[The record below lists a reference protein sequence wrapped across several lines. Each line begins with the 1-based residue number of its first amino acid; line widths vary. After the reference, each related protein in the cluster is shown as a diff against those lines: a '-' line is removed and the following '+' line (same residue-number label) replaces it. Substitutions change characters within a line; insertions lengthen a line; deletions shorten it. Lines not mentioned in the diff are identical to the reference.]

1 MTGYNNGAELSGHAN
16 DGRLNKSEK
25 SKLTRQKTPKKSK
38 GSPSAS
44 RISESGDLADV
55 PNGSSRK
62 RTSVHTPVKKIAVNS
77 ASYPTAEC
85 SNTSLIGGVALPLL
99 SAQSSI
105 KRYSL
110 LAPEAITNDGSPQ
123 LKDSL
128 NVESSHEC
136 PQMNSTASSAH
147 INTESVLSSGA
158 ECIKVPDQLLS
169 TCEDITFHKET
180 VPSNTEPAIGLA
192 TTIITIPEDLDQP
205 TGPKQLE
212 STAEP
217 MQQQNKKNTKN
228 KRKSAS
234 FSKRGSI
241 EIVMEYVVRPTPDVP
256 MDDGTKGDLE
266 AETKSHAKIDTNP
279 TSSGTTSGQGTQS
292 KKEKRLSTVQRAGID
307 ETTSLDGTPPKVHT
321 RQSHQSKKCLQSK
334 SNDGDDVF
342 QDKRSDSIQRRRNP
356 ERKSQGKV
364 EMDGSTTPSTGKTN
378 STTKK
383 TRAQKREESPTPSGK
398 TLSRVRKSK
407 NDNRVAVPD
416 RKENKKPV
424 PSPTEI
430 LSDPSHWPALGST
443 RLQAET
449 KLSNSQ
455 TITSSIKL
463 LGERTLQPALLGRDS
478 MASVVSNSS
487 QPQSQ
492 PIRRLT

>member
-1 MTGYNNGAELSGHAN
+1 
-16 DGRLNKSEK
+16 
-25 SKLTRQKTPKKSK
+25 
-38 GSPSAS
+38 
-44 RISESGDLADV
+44 
-55 PNGSSRK
+55 
-62 RTSVHTPVKKIAVNS
+62 VKKIAVNS

-169 TCEDITFHKET
+169 TCET
-180 VPSNTEPAIGLA
+180 VTSNTEPAIGLA

-266 AETKSHAKIDTNP
+266 AETKSHAKIDTNLIRHHLW
-279 TSSGTTSGQGTQS
+279 S
-292 KKEKRLSTVQRAGID
+292 RYTV
-307 ETTSLDGTPPKVHT
+307 E
-321 RQSHQSKKCLQSK
+321 
-334 SNDGDDVF
+334 
-342 QDKRSDSIQRRRNP
+342 
-356 ERKSQGKV
+356 ERKASLY
-364 EMDGSTTPSTGKTN
+364 SS
-378 STTKK
+378 
-383 TRAQKREESPTPSGK
+383 ES
-398 TLSRVRKSK
+398 RYR
-407 NDNRVAVPD
+407 
-416 RKENKKPV
+416 
-424 PSPTEI
+424 
-430 LSDPSHWPALGST
+430 
-443 RLQAET
+443 
-449 KLSNSQ
+449 
-455 TITSSIKL
+455 
-463 LGERTLQPALLGRDS
+463 RDY
-478 MASVVSNSS
+478 
-487 QPQSQ
+487 
-492 PIRRLT
+492 LT